1 MVKTIIILSLI
12 LFVSVLV
19 NGLLVWYT
27 RTTLKR
33 LLFISE
39 NFSFLKK
46 ATNTYAENLK
56 SVYRLDAY
64 HGDETIKFL
73 FDHTKGLIQVISE
86 FDDIIVMSEQQELT
100 IDDREIEFES
110 PGYTT
115 EEEETAPTALE
126 GSNEKHVFYVGS
138 RRSDS

>member
-1 MVKTIIILSLI
+1 MIKTIVILSL
-12 LFVSVLV
+12 V
-19 NGLLVWYT
+19 LLVSILINVLLAWYT

-33 LLFISE
+33 LLFIAE

-46 ATNTYAENLK
+46 ATNIYAENLK

-73 FDHTKGLIQVISE
+73 FDHTRSLVQVISE
-86 FDDIIVMSEQQELT
+86 FDDIIEMSDQQEL
-100 IDDREIEFES
+100 ILDDREIEIEGPS
-110 PGYTT
+110 ATP
-115 EEEETAPTALE
+115 EEEASSSLE

>member
-1 MVKTIIILSLI
+1 MIKTIVILSL
-12 LFVSVLV
+12 V
-19 NGLLVWYT
+19 LLVSILINVLLAWYT

-33 LLFISE
+33 LLFIAE

-46 ATNTYAENLK
+46 ATNIYAENLK

-73 FDHTKGLIQVISE
+73 FDHTRSLVQVISE
-86 FDDIIVMSEQQELT
+86 FDDIIEMSDQQEL
-100 IDDREIEFES
+100 ILDDREIEIEGPS
-110 PGYTT
+110 ATP
-115 EEEETAPTALE
+115 EEEAPASSLE

-138 RRSDS
+138 RRSNS